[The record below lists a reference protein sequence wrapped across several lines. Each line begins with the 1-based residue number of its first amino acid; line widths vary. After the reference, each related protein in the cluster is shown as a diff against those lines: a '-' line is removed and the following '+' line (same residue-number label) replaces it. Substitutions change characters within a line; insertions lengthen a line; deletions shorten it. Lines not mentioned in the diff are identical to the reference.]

1 MINSKDDDYY
11 INKII
16 LDLQFISIHMNE
28 ITIEQFNHDELL
40 QDSMMFRMIQIS
52 ENPKK
57 LSNTFKSI
65 HNNIPWYAISGLR
78 NRIVHDY
85 GNVDLSIIYET
96 LKNDIPSLLE
106 KF

>member
-52 ENPKK
+52 EN
-57 LSNTFKSI
+57 S
-65 HNNIPWYAISGLR
+65 
-78 NRIVHDY
+78 
-85 GNVDLSIIYET
+85 
-96 LKNDIPSLLE
+96 KNYQIPSNPFITIFLGMQFLD
-106 KF
+106 